1 MGFVKNVMG
10 RQAEGQRMRL
20 AQAMGGIRPP
30 MPMGGQP
37 MGRDQFAQDFS
48 GRMGAH
54 APPMLTPPQGGPGG
68 GLGGMGLGPPPGVS
82 YGGDAM
88 RPPMQKG
95 PPMGYAKPMQAPP
108 DGGMMSI
115 PGRMADT
122 GPMTPPIAGNPGD
135 GSGPPPDVAP
145 TDGGQL
151 KGGAGRPMPGG
162 MGAAAAGGMGADPNA
177 GIAQRLS
184 ALWGPRMARGGQT
197 P

>member
-1 MGFVKNVMG
+1 MGFVNKIMQ
-10 RQAEGQRMRL
+10 RQGDGQRMRL
-20 AQAMGGIRPP
+20 AQAMGGIRQ
-30 MPMGGQP
+30 PMGGQP

-48 GRMGAH
+48 SRMGAH
-54 APPMLTPPQGGPGG
+54 AMPMPPQGGPGG

-82 YGGDAM
+82 FGGDAM
-88 RPPMQKG
+88 RPPLQKG

-115 PGRMADT
+115 PGRMADG
-122 GPMTPPIAGNPGD
+122 GPMTPPVGAPGE
-135 GSGPPPDVAP
+135 GSGPPPQVAP

-151 KGGAGRPMPGG
+151 KGGEGRPMPGG
-162 MGAAAAGGMGADPNA
+162 MGAAAGGMGNQND
-177 GIAQRLS
+177 IAQRLS